1 MINYYKRLIH
11 QRSHILEPLTRIS
24 SGKKKFNWT
33 EEQQLSFQK
42 IKEVMARQILSK
54 YPDFTKTFHLFTDDS
69 DFQLGSVLMQDKFPV
84 AFYSR
89 KLNSAQMNYTT
100 MEKELLSIV
109 ESVEYFRNILLGFR
123 TIIHSDHK
131 NLSFETFKSECVRS
145 WRLLL

>member
-1 MINYYKRLIH
+1 
-11 QRSHILEPLTRIS
+11 
-24 SGKKKFNWT
+24 
-33 EEQQLSFQK
+33 
-42 IKEVMARQILSK
+42 MARQILLK
-54 YPDFTKTFHLFTDDS
+54 YPDFTKTFHLFTDAS

-123 TIIHSDHK
+123 TVIHSDHK
-131 NLSFETFKSECVRS
+131 NLSFETFKSERVRR